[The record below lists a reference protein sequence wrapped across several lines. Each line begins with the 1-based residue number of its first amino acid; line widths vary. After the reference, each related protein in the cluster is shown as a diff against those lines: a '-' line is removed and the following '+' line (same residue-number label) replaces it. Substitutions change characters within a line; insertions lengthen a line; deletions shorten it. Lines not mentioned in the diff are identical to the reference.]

1 MKRVRKA
8 VIPAAGLGTRFLP
21 ATKAVPKE
29 MLPIVDKPT
38 IQYIVEEAVAS
49 GIETIILITGRG
61 KAEIE
66 DHFSKYRL
74 SDALMAVYKLFW
86 DDFAAWYLEI
96 IKPGY
101 QQPIDKTTFDAT
113 LVFFEKLLKVLHPF
127 MPFITEELYHLA
139 RERKNSDSIMVAPM
153 PESKP
158 FNASVVADFEIV
170 KELVSGIRT
179 MRKEQNIAFKEEL
192 SLYMKEVDARAP
204 ESLLEVVK
212 KLGNLSEIKALD
224 NKVPGAASF
233 MIKSSEYYIPHGKK
247 VDHAEEILKLQGEL
261 EYACGFLD
269 SVMKKLSN
277 ERFVSSAPQKVI
289 EIEQKKKA
297 DAESKIRV
305 LEERIAGLKN

>member
-1 MKRVRKA
+1 
-8 VIPAAGLGTRFLP
+8 
-21 ATKAVPKE
+21 
-29 MLPIVDKPT
+29 
-38 IQYIVEEAVAS
+38 
-49 GIETIILITGRG
+49 
-61 KAEIE
+61 
-66 DHFSKYRL
+66 
-74 SDALMAVYKLFW
+74 
-86 DDFAAWYLEI
+86 
-96 IKPGY
+96 
-101 QQPIDKTTFDAT
+101 
-113 LVFFEKLLKVLHPF
+113 
-127 MPFITEELYHLA
+127 
-139 RERKNSDSIMVAPM
+139 MVAPM

-158 FNASVVADFEIV
+158 FNASVVADFEMV

-212 KLGNLSEIKALD
+212 KLGNLSEIKAVD